1 MSAVL
6 ADQELD
12 SIIEGMQALLGDGG
26 LCLLDDIQGV
36 WGAQAQRINVAQWL
50 QAAVWVHAIH
60 QAICRKKGKEHF
72 RAMETW
78 SAADFREQELFPK
91 HTVEKCRFSSTLNK
105 ACSLEDTIRNLK
117 YTLICNI
124 NMQ

>member
-6 ADQELD
+6 ANQELD

-36 WGAQAQRINVAQWL
+36 RGAQAQCINVAQWL

-60 QAICRKKGKEHF
+60 QAICRRERNILEQWKHGVLQ
-72 RAMETW
+72 
-78 SAADFREQELFPK
+78 SARTLSNAHSRDADFHL
-91 HTVEKCRFSSTLNK
+91 HK
-105 ACSLEDTIRNLK
+105 A
-117 YTLICNI
+117 
-124 NMQ
+124 